1 MEIQLIQTK
10 KREKIDTTQNKDLE
24 HKKDLIKQSM

>member
-24 HKKDLIKQSM
+24 QKKDLIKQSM